1 MFTQEGTSQAGPS
14 AGARASGSR
23 EGDGEAPGVGGFL
36 WDHASDA
43 SWADLWSYQ
52 NLRLAAGGYTRAHG
66 AVVPINPML
75 QDWDLAAKLRAEL
88 IKQGYEEPSFVSA
101 DDGMPFK
108 FVSSQV
114 PP

>member
-1 MFTQEGTSQAGPS
+1 LTSSNP
-14 AGARASGSR
+14 
-23 EGDGEAPGVGGFL
+23 
-36 WDHASDA
+36 SDA
-43 SWADLWSYQ
+43 SGADLWSYQ

-66 AVVPINPML
+66 AIVPINPML

-88 IKQGYEEPSFVSA
+88 IKRGYKEPSFISA